1 MCRKQLQVIFG
12 HKVNKT
18 FKSYIPRGEIICS
31 QKDASA
37 FIGRVG
43 FFLRLSIWLT
53 FSSFLMML
61 SCVREVPGPYIK
73 DADMRVRESS
83 LFSGGVSIFLVGT
96 KGMGLVA
103 SLCGMGSPAAL
114 VEAKHCTVAAWCNGA
129 ALQQAATSRGDWK
142 TISRI
147 HAWENSVAKD

>member
-43 FFLRLSIWLT
+43 VFLRLSIWLT

-73 DADMRVRESS
+73 DAEYEGERKLPVLWRS
-83 LFSGGVSIFLVGT
+83 
-96 KGMGLVA
+96 
-103 SLCGMGSPAAL
+103 
-114 VEAKHCTVAAWCNGA
+114 
-129 ALQQAATSRGDWK
+129 
-142 TISRI
+142 
-147 HAWENSVAKD
+147 